1 LSALHDIVPAQQVL
15 DAAARGLPLPWW
27 AKIGAKIVLSRVLPS
42 YRARKALGLFLHGNL
57 DRNVAQHL
65 AFVRN
70 VLAQH
75 ERIAGSKAASLLELG
90 PGNSLGTA
98 LFAAAEGVGRV
109 WLADVGDFAS
119 DDMAFYRRL
128 AGMTQGLSARADFTD
143 RIRMLQSIN
152 ATYLTNGTANLSEI
166 PDGSLDLVLS
176 TAVLEHVGRAD
187 FPLLAREM
195 MRLLRPGGTAYHEV
209 DLMDHLGGAQNNLR
223 FSEQTWE
230 SPLMAKSGFYTNR
243 LRCRE
248 ILQIM
253 RETGFDAALTRVAR
267 WPSPPTPREELAEPF
282 RALPDDELLIANF
295 GMLLRKPA

>member
-1 LSALHDIVPAQQVL
+1 M
-15 DAAARGLPLPWW
+15 
-27 AKIGAKIVLSRVLPS
+27 SRVFPS

-128 AGMTQGLSARADFTD
+128 AGMTR
-143 RIRMLQSIN
+143 
-152 ATYLTNGTANLSEI
+152 
-166 PDGSLDLVLS
+166 
-176 TAVLEHVGRAD
+176 D
-187 FPLLAREM
+187 FPRAPISPIASACCKAST
-195 MRLLRPGGTAYHEV
+195 RP
-209 DLMDHLGGAQNNLR
+209 
-223 FSEQTWE
+223 
-230 SPLMAKSGFYTNR
+230 
-243 LRCRE
+243 
-248 ILQIM
+248 I
-253 RETGFDAALTRVAR
+253 
-267 WPSPPTPREELAEPF
+267 
-282 RALPDDELLIANF
+282 
-295 GMLLRKPA
+295 